1 MNMKDFFLATL
12 LAVAMSTTMAFVP
25 QKRFAQSSTS
35 ALSVLS
41 NTDSS
46 ISTDRR
52 AAMKDMFAAFT
63 VIAAASSVPQLAL
76 AEVSDDTSSSV
87 AAIAARSAA
96 ANEAARVKAEQ
107 EKAKK
112 EKDAGSGGILV
123 GTALGGGLL
132 LSLPFFLPNLLRL
145 AGFNNAKLKK

>member
-1 MNMKDFFLATL
+1 
-12 LAVAMSTTMAFVP
+12 
-25 QKRFAQSSTS
+25 
-35 ALSVLS
+35 
-41 NTDSS
+41 
-46 ISTDRR
+46 
-52 AAMKDMFAAFT
+52 MKDMFAAFT

-145 AGFNNAKLKK
+145 AGFNNAKLK